1 VSDPVRQFRAIAI
14 AEGISFLVLLGI
26 AMPLKYFAGM
36 PLAVRIVGSL
46 HGALFVLYLI
56 ATYRA
61 ANYGKWTMLRI
72 FEALFATIFPLGP
85 FILEWK
91 LKREAEN
98 AATQA
103 IE

>member
-1 VSDPVRQFRAIAI
+1 MSDPIRQFRWIAI

-36 PLAVRIVGSL
+36 PLAVRIVGSV

-61 ANYGKWTMLRI
+61 ARHGKWSALRI
-72 FEALFATIFPLGP
+72 GEALFATVFPLGP

-91 LKREAEN
+91 LGKEAKQL
-98 AATQA
+98 AAQGT
-103 IE
+103 E